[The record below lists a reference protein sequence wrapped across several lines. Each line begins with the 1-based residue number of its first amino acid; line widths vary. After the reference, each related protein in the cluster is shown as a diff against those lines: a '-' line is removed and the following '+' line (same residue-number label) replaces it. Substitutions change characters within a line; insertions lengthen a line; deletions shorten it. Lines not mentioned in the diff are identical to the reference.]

1 MVLVVLVMAVVV
13 VVVGLVLLGLLGEL
27 LGKLPTAG
35 SGQVAILPVSYT
47 QLDVY
52 KRQIWRDA
60 AENVAESLSRGTR
73 VIVSGRLK
81 SRSYETKEG
90 EKRTVVEMEV
100 DEVGPSLRYA
110 TAKVNRTQRGG
121 GQGGF
126 GGQGGQGGQG
136 GYGGS
141 APADDPWAS
150 GPSAAPSQ
158 TPRPAADS
166 GWGGAP
172 SYDEPPF

>member
-1 MVLVVLVMAVVV
+1 MGLGLRGLVVVVDEGV
-13 VVVGLVLLGLLGEL
+13 VVVGLDVGLEVGD
-27 LGKLPTAG
+27 
-35 SGQVAILPVSYT
+35 PV
-47 QLDVY
+47 
-52 KRQIWRDA
+52 
-60 AENVAESLSRGTR
+60 
-73 VIVSGRLK
+73 
-81 SRSYETKEG
+81 
-90 EKRTVVEMEV
+90 EV

-150 GPSAAPSQ
+150 GPTAAPSQ